1 MKKYLGVLVLFLVA
15 VLAIMV
21 GLTVVEYSKQ
31 PKLEGEAWCDAMVDK
46 PNSEW
51 SEADTQRF
59 AKTCL
64 FNPLDQ

>member
-1 MKKYLGVLVLFLVA
+1 MKKYLGVLVLFLLA

-21 GLTVVEYSKQ
+21 GLTLVEYGK
-31 PKLEGEAWCDAMVDK
+31 PELDGEAWCDAMVDK

-59 AKTCL
+59 AKICL
-64 FNPLDQ
+64 FNHLDQ